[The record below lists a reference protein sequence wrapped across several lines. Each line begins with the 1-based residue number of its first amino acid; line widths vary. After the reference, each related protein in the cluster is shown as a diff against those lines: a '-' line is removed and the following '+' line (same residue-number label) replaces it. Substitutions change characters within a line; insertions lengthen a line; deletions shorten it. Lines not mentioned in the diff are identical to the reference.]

1 MADGWD
7 VRLTLRNFRFS
18 PAGAAGVVAGRG
30 LAHLYVDGRLVAR
43 LRAPGYRLAGRLRTA
58 RHAPGDGPPLRRR
71 RHRVGGGR
79 RTRGEYGRHHRVGAG
94 PGHDA
99 ERERAAEGAG
109 PCNDPVTCRGAR
121 FTGPRRKGIMK
132 PVPHATSLRRAPV
145 QRRSAERLTRILDA
159 CAGLLDEVGYDALS
173 TRAVAQRAG
182 VPIGSVYRFF
192 GNKRQ
197 MVDAL
202 AQRNLEHYSER
213 IVQRLR
219 EAGDGGW
226 REAMDAVLDEYLE
239 MKRTAPGFS
248 LVDFGNQIPVGARQA
263 EPNHRVADRL
273 TELLSGYLGREPD
286 EDLRRVFLIAVE
298 TADTLVHLAFR
309 VAPDGDQKIIE
320 EMREMLRAYLA
331 RVLD

>member
-1 MADGWD
+1 
-7 VRLTLRNFRFS
+7 
-18 PAGAAGVVAGRG
+18 
-30 LAHLYVDGRLVAR
+30 
-43 LRAPGYRLAGRLRTA
+43 
-58 RHAPGDGPPLRRR
+58 
-71 RHRVGGGR
+71 
-79 RTRGEYGRHHRVGAG
+79 
-94 PGHDA
+94 
-99 ERERAAEGAG
+99 
-109 PCNDPVTCRGAR
+109 
-121 FTGPRRKGIMK
+121 MK

-145 QRRSAERLTRILDA
+145 QRRSAERLARILDA
-159 CAGLLDEVGYDALS
+159 CADLLDEVGYDDLS
-173 TRAVAQRAG
+173 TRAVAQRAA

-202 AQRNLEHYSER
+202 AQRNLERYAER
-213 IVQRLR
+213 VTQRLR
-219 EAGDGGW
+219 TAGDGGW

-248 LVDFGNQIPVGARQA
+248 LVDFGNQIPVGTRHT

-273 TELLSGYLGREPD
+273 TELLSGYLDREPD
-286 EDLRRVFLIAVE
+286 EELRRVFLIAVE

-309 VAPDGDQKIIE
+309 VAPEGDQKIIE

>member
-1 MADGWD
+1 M
-7 VRLTLRNFRFS
+7 
-18 PAGAAGVVAGRG
+18 
-30 LAHLYVDGRLVAR
+30 
-43 LRAPGYRLAGRLRTA
+43 
-58 RHAPGDGPPLRRR
+58 
-71 RHRVGGGR
+71 
-79 RTRGEYGRHHRVGAG
+79 
-94 PGHDA
+94 
-99 ERERAAEGAG
+99 
-109 PCNDPVTCRGAR
+109 
-121 FTGPRRKGIMK
+121 
-132 PVPHATSLRRAPV
+132 

-159 CAGLLDEVGYDALS
+159 CADLLDEVGYDALS

-202 AQRNLEHYSER
+202 AQRNLERFSER
-213 IVQRLR
+213 VTQRLR
-219 EAGDGGW
+219 ETGDGGW

-273 TELLSGYLGREPD
+273 TELLSGYLDRAPD
-286 EDLRRVFLIAVE
+286 EELRRVFLIAVE

-320 EMREMLRAYLA
+320 ETREMLRAYLA